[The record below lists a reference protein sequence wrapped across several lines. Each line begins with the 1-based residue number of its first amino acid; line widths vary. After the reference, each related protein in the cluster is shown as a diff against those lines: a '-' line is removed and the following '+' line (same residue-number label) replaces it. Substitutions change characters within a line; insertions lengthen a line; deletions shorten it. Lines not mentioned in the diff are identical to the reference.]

1 MHRMI
6 VALLTILALL
16 GSATSTL
23 AGPQPTTRSLQPSFT
38 AASDYCAEPEELAF
52 LTLINNYRAQNGL
65 QPLVLTQTLGAASEH
80 HSVDM
85 AINNYFSHILFDG
98 TTWSDNMT
106 NHGYTYNTARGENIA
121 AGYTTASAVFD
132 AWKSSAGHNANM
144 LSSSYN
150 AIGIGFAINLTA
162 TYRWYWTTDFGG
174 YVDAGARTCAGGIT
188 PTPLP
193 TVAPSATATAT
204 RVATNTPAAQPTATN
219 TPQPTPTR
227 TAAPQPT
234 PSNTVAPQPT
244 ATSTTVPP
252 PTATWTSVP
261 PTATAAAAQ
270 VTYVS
275 SMTGKS
281 ATRKGTRTVTVTV
294 KVQDSSGGA
303 VGGAAVTIV
312 IAAPDG
318 TSQTLTATT
327 NRRGQASVSSD
338 VAASGMYLASVTGVS
353 ASSGRYD
360 PSWNR
365 VNSVAISVR

>member
-6 VALLTILALL
+6 VALLTMVALL

-23 AGPQPTTRSLQPSFT
+23 AGPLPTTRSIQPSFT

-52 LTLINNYRAQNGL
+52 LTLINNYRAQYEL
-65 QPLVLTQTLGAASEH
+65 KPLVLTQTLGAASEH

-85 AINNYFSHILFDG
+85 ATNNYFSHILFDG

-106 NHGYTYNTARGENIA
+106 NHGYTYETPRGENIA

-132 AWKSSAGHNANM
+132 AWKASPGHNAAM

-162 TYRWYWTTDFGG
+162 KYRWYWTTDFGG

-193 TVAPSATATAT
+193 TVAPSATATRT
-204 RVATNTPAAQPTATN
+204 ATNTPAAQPTATN

-234 PSNTVAPQPT
+234 PTNTVAPQPT
-244 ATSTTVPP
+244 ATSTTAPP
-252 PTATWTSVP
+252 PTSTWTPVP
-261 PTATAAAAQ
+261 PTATAAAQ
-270 VTYVS
+270 VTYIS

-281 ATRKGTRTVTVTV
+281 ATRKDTRSVTVTV
-294 KVQDSSGGA
+294 KVQNSSGSA
-303 VGGAAVTIV
+303 VSGAAVTIV

-327 NRRGQASVSSD
+327 NRRGQASVSGG
-338 VAASGMYLASVTGVS
+338 VAAPGMYMASVANVS
-353 ASSGRYD
+353 AASATYD

-365 VNSVAISVR
+365 VNSVAIPVR